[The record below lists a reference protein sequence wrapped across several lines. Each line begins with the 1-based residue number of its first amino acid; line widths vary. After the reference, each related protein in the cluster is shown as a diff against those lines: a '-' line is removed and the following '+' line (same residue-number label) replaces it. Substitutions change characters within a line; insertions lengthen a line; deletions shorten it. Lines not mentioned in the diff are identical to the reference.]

1 MQTRNMMKEK
11 NPPLTALLCIWLLA
25 IGGCGGGSS
34 DSVLT
39 GQTTATAE
47 NSAGCYNLDWEFKP
61 GSISKTTFRYVSE
74 PTSGPRE
81 TGTLVSTFTADGIVP
96 SNLFPG
102 NQAFKTVTTVVEK
115 NYGFVSYMRRTSPW
129 TFELAETIERS
140 GRFDGFGPI
149 VFTTTTFSPTLKVT
163 TPTLAV
169 GQQEVQ
175 HRKGNKTV
183 SRAGFGALAEE
194 VVDTT
199 ETIKL
204 TSIETITVEAGRYE
218 TCRFEHTSSSTPGLS
233 TTRWVMRGQGVT
245 VKTTTTEFGKLI
257 HTEEATSVE
266 VDGKR
271 L

>member
-1 MQTRNMMKEK
+1 MTNSKK
-11 NPPLTALLCIWLLA
+11 AYVPTLLCLA
-25 IGGCGGGSS
+25 VMGLAGCGGGSS
-34 DSVLT
+34 DGAST
-39 GQTTATAE
+39 GPTTATAE

-81 TGTLVSTFTADGIVP
+81 TGTLVSTFIAHGIEV

-102 NQAFKTVTTVVEK
+102 NQAFKTVTTVAEK
-115 NYGFVSYMRRTSPW
+115 NYVSYMRRTSPW

-183 SRAGFGALAEE
+183 SRAGFGGALAEE

-218 TCRFEHTSSSTPGLS
+218 TCRFEHTSSSAPGLS
-233 TTRWVMRGQGVT
+233 TISWVVRGQGIT
-245 VKTTTTEFGKLI
+245 VKTTSTEFGKLI